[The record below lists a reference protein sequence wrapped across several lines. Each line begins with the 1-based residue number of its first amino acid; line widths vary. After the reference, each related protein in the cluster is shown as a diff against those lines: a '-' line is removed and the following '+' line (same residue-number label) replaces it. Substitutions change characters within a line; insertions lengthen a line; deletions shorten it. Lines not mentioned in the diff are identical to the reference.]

1 VSAGGPDMS
10 AWSSAR
16 HTSRRLRVRGRAR
29 PGTFRERAGP
39 CQHCGP
45 RHDGRMR
52 TASAATFR
60 VDRALSLPPAARR
73 RAFYRRHAAARSKA
87 AAAGSRGSTARCI
100 HRLSRAQSST
110 AGKRVTVSTGK
121 SGRFTMF
128 LAPGTY
134 RLTGSSPRVHVNGQ
148 DALCRGASRSGQ
160 GWQVN
165 ARHRSLLLGTLTPCP
180 PRARSGGP

>member
-1 VSAGGPDMS
+1 MARAEALFDRVLLIPFPRTVPD
-10 AWSSAR
+10 R
-16 HTSRRLRVRGRAR
+16 HPNGVRLPL
-29 PGTFRERAGP
+29 PG
-39 CQHCGP
+39 HVI
-45 RHDGRMR
+45 
-52 TASAATFR
+52 AT
-60 VDRALSLPPAARR
+60 
-73 RAFYRRHAAARSKA
+73 
-87 AAAGSRGSTARCI
+87 
-100 HRLSRAQSST
+100 ST